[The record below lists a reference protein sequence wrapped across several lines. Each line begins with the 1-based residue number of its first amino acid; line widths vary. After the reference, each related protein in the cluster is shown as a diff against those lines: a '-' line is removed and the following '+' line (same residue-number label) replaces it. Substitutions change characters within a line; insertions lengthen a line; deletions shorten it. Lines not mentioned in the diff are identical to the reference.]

1 MQKNSNSFDEPLF
14 QYGAQISRRTFLKFG
29 AVSAAAIELAGVTN
43 GHAVAELF
51 QDAKKQSIFDVFIY
65 GSTPSGVA
73 AAWEAARRGCS
84 VLLACPQRHPGGMLA
99 SGLCAMDT
107 GGRRDLFG
115 GFLDEYSQRIHREY
129 QRILGPA
136 GKSGFGGTEPSVAGK
151 VFEDFLGEQS
161 ERLQFFRK
169 HHLLEAKVE
178 GGRITEVTLLSPK
191 ENKIYVAARS
201 FIDATYEGDLAAC
214 AKVSYRV
221 SREGREEYGESLAGI
236 HYMNTHTG
244 QQIITP
250 DSGESS
256 SAIQAYCARSIF
268 TDDPKHLVSI
278 EKPDTYEQH
287 LQDYLPLLLDF
298 KERRVT
304 SWSLGA
310 RLPRHKYE
318 QNGRIDALTSINCP
332 GISWTWPEA
341 ERFHRER
348 LAKFHVDHVAG
359 LIWFFQNHPDVPDQ
373 ISRPMRTIGLH
384 DGEFTDNGHWPWQI
398 YVRQGRRIEG
408 RAIVTQHNFM
418 PNPKTGHTPKVE
430 HPIALGTYTCDVH
443 PCHDRRYAVEGFNEG
458 VLWFGGSLKHE
469 KPTRPGQIPYAAM
482 LPKRLDNLLVPVAL
496 SSTHIGMSVVRME
509 PVWMTTGQVA
519 GLAAAMAQEK
529 KMDVANLDP
538 TSFPDLLKIPID
550 PEKEKG

>member
-1 MQKNSNSFDEPLF
+1 MHAIPDTFNEPLY
-14 QYGAQISRRTFLKFG
+14 QTGTQISRRKFLKMG
-29 AVSAAAIELAGVTN
+29 AVSVAAMELTIGQA
-43 GHAVAELF
+43 ASELF
-51 QDAKKQSIFDVFIY
+51 ANAKKKLTFDVFVY

-73 AAWEAARRGCS
+73 AACEASRRGCK
-84 VLLACPQRHPGGMLA
+84 VLLACPQKHPGGMLA
-99 SGLCAMDT
+99 SGLCAIDT

-115 GFLDEYSQRIHREY
+115 GFMDEYGQRIRREY
-129 QRILGPA
+129 QRVLGPA
-136 GKSGFGGTEPSVAGK
+136 GKSGFGGTEPSISEK
-151 VFEDFLGEQS
+151 VFEDLLGEQS
-161 ERLQFFRK
+161 ERLQYFRK
-169 HHLLEAKVE
+169 HHLLDAQVM

-191 ENKIYVAARS
+191 GEKMCITART
-201 FIDATYEGDLAAC
+201 FIDSTYEGDLAAC
-214 AKVSYRV
+214 AKVPYRV
-221 SREGREEYGESLAGI
+221 SREGCDEYGESLAGI

-244 QQIITP
+244 KRILTP

-256 SAIQAYCARSIF
+256 PAIQAYCARAVF
-268 TDDPKHLVSI
+268 TDDPKHLVPI

-287 LQDYLPLLLDF
+287 LEDYLPLLLDF
-298 KERRVT
+298 KQRRVT
-304 SWSLGA
+304 SWGLGA
-310 RLPRHKYE
+310 RLARHKYE

-332 GISWTWPEA
+332 GISWAWPEA

-348 LAKFHVDHVAG
+348 LARFHVDHVAG

-384 DGEFTDNGHWPWQI
+384 DGEFIDNGHWPWQI

-408 RAIVTQHNFM
+408 RAMVTQHNFT
-418 PNPKTGHTPKVE
+418 PDPKTGRTPRVE

-443 PCHDRRYAVEGFNEG
+443 PCHDRRFAVEGFNEG

-482 LPKRLDNLLVPVAL
+482 LPKRLDNILVPVCL

-529 KMDVANLDP
+529 QMDVANLNP
-538 TSFPDLLKIPID
+538 TDLPELLKIPID
-550 PEKEKG
+550 PAKEKGL